1 MSGARCATLAVRG
14 RAARGPFLHALPRL
28 MVHAARKPFRG
39 RLRTP
44 LLALLGVVLAAL
56 AGFASWRAELDA
68 GAAALRTQADT
79 RLHNYAG
86 ALSAEIGR
94 YGYLPSL
101 IALDGRLRQL
111 LEHPRDAAAVRAAN
125 AYLQHANRAAG
136 SSVAYLM
143 DARGLTLASSNW
155 DTPIS
160 FVGANFAFR
169 PYFREALRGQ
179 PGRFYG
185 IGTISRDSGLYFSQ
199 PLRDGAR
206 VIGVLV
212 AKIDLDRVA
221 VPWQGWRD
229 PVLVT
234 DRNGVVLLSSV
245 PAWRFELLA
254 PLPAKVRQHL
264 AQTQQYTVAGP
275 LRPIGLRPVGSA
287 AGAPLWRLEHPAD
300 GPFGALP
307 HHAFMANSLA
317 VPALGWRLLSLS
329 DMRPVRE
336 AARRSA
342 LAGFAIAGLLESL
355 SLVLVLRRRAQAER
369 VAGREALEHA
379 YGELEQ
385 RVDARTSALTQANA
399 ALQREVDE
407 RERAEAALRRTMDE
421 LAQAAKMAALGQMA
435 AGVAH
440 ELNQPLAAL
449 HTLSDNAVVLL
460 DKQRLPEV
468 RGNLDAISGLVR
480 RMARITGD
488 LKSFARKAPAAWQPC
503 TVSAA
508 LDGALSLLQRR
519 FAHEGIVLQRHF
531 PAVEPRVMCD
541 ELRMQQVLLNLLVN
555 AADAMQGVE
564 RRRIDISLE
573 VGAEPGYA
581 RLRVA
586 DSGEGISAAARE
598 RLFEPFFTTKAQGT
612 GLGLGLSIAQRI
624 LREVGASIDAQPADG
639 GGAEFVL
646 RLRLADQ
653 GVDEHG

>member
-1 MSGARCATLAVRG
+1 MLTVARNRVG
-14 RAARGPFLHALPRL
+14 
-28 MVHAARKPFRG
+28 V

-44 LLALLGVVLAAL
+44 LRALLVVVLAAL
-56 AGFASWRAELDA
+56 AGFAAWRAELDA
-68 GAAALRTQADT
+68 GASALRAQAAG
-79 RLHNYAG
+79 RLNNYAG
-86 ALSAEIGR
+86 ALASEIGR

-101 IALDGRLRQL
+101 MALDGRLQQL
-111 LEHPRDAAAVRAAN
+111 LAQPHDAAAVRAAN
-125 AYLQHANRAAG
+125 AYLQRANRAAG

-143 DARGLTLASSNW
+143 APSGRTLASSNW

-179 PGRFYG
+179 AGRFYG
-185 IGTISRDSGLYFSQ
+185 IGTISRDPGLYFSQ
-199 PLRDGAR
+199 PVLQHGQVR
-206 VIGVLV
+206 GVVV
-212 AKIDLDRVA
+212 AKIDLSKVA

-254 PLPAKVRQHL
+254 PLPASVRRRI

-275 LRPIGLRPVGSA
+275 LRPIGLLPAGHA
-287 AGAPLWRLEHPAD
+287 AGAPLYRLEHAAT
-300 GPFGALP
+300 GPFGVLP
-307 HHAFMANSLA
+307 RHAFMVNSRV

-329 DMRPVRE
+329 DMRPVRD

-342 LAGFAIAGLLESL
+342 LAGFAVVGLLESL
-355 SLVLVLRRRAQAER
+355 ALVLVLRRRAQVER
-369 VAGREALEHA
+369 AAGREALERA

-385 RVDARTSALTQANA
+385 RVEARTAALTQANA

-421 LAQAAKMAALGQMA
+421 LAQAGKMAALGQMA

-460 DKQRLPEV
+460 DKQRLGEV

-503 TVSAA
+503 TVSKA

-519 FAHEGIVLQRHF
+519 FAHEGIVLQHAF
-531 PAVEPRVMCD
+531 PADEPRVMCD
-541 ELRMQQVLLNLLVN
+541 ELRLQQVLLNLLVN
-555 AADAMQGVE
+555 AADAMRDVE
-564 RRRIDISLE
+564 RRRIDVSLDAA
-573 VGAEPGYA
+573 AEPGFA
-581 RLRVA
+581 LLRVA
-586 DSGEGISAAARE
+586 DSGEGISPAARA

-624 LREVGASIDAQPADG
+624 LREVGASIEAQATPEDC
-639 GGAEFVL
+639 GAVFVL
-646 RLRLADQ
+646 RLRLAAHE
-653 GVDEHG
+653 GNAHG

>member
-1 MSGARCATLAVRG
+1 MRYAGGLLPRPVRG
-14 RAARGPFLHALPRL
+14 SFLHVLPRS
-28 MVHAARKPFRG
+28 MVHAARTRLRG
-39 RLRTP
+39 PLRTP
-44 LLALLGVVLAAL
+44 LLALLGVALAAL

-68 GAAALRTQADT
+68 GAGALRAQADS

-111 LEHPRDAAAVRAAN
+111 LEHPHDAAATRAAD
-125 AYLQHANRAAG
+125 AYLQRANRAAG

-199 PLRDGAR
+199 PLLEGGR
-206 VIGVLV
+206 VIGVVV
-212 AKIDLDRVA
+212 AKIDLDKVA

-254 PLPAKVRQHL
+254 PLPASVRRRL

-275 LRPIGLRPVGSA
+275 LRPIGLLPAGSA
-287 AGAPLWRLEHPAD
+287 AGAPLWRLAHPAS
-300 GPFGALP
+300 GAFGALP
-307 HHAFMANSLA
+307 RHAFMANSLA

-342 LAGFAIAGLLESL
+342 LAGCAIAGLLESL
-355 SLVLVLRRRAQAER
+355 GLVLVLRRRAQAER
-369 VAGREALEHA
+369 VAGREALERA

-385 RVDARTSALTQANA
+385 RVDARTSALQQANA

-421 LAQAAKMAALGQMA
+421 LAQAGKLAALGQMA

-460 DKQRLPEV
+460 DKQRLGEV

-488 LKSFARKAPAAWQPC
+488 LKSFARKAPTAWQPC
-503 TVSAA
+503 TVSSA

-519 FAHEGIVLQRHF
+519 FAEEGIELQRRF

-541 ELRMQQVLLNLLVN
+541 ELRLQQVLLNLLVN
-555 AADAMQGVE
+555 AADAMQGVAQ
-564 RRRIDISLE
+564 RRIEVSLD
-573 VGAEPGYA
+573 VAAEPGYA
-581 RLRVA
+581 RLCVA

-624 LREVGASIDAQPADG
+624 LREVGASIEAQPAAA
-639 GGAEFVL
+639 GGAMFVL
-646 RLRLADQ
+646 RLRLA
-653 GVDEHG
+653 EHGGEQHG